1 MTATPGSEL
10 EVIDSHVMLASEL
23 SIPRAFIEDE
33 AESVYHRLTCHGAKT
48 SRKRIHDQV
57 LALYQDDQAD
67 RLVKEMDAARVAE
80 AFLIAPDFSHAAECA
95 LTRPE
100 VAHLH
105 HQVVRR
111 HAGRFRVFWG
121 VDPRSGSDG
130 LELFERCVR
139 DYGFAGM
146 KLHPLAGYSPSD
158 PELYP
163 YYELCAAYR
172 LPVLVHTGPGWA
184 PLDFSYGQPLLCDQ
198 ATRDFPHVNFI
209 LGHGGI
215 TYVEESSYLCGHRPN
230 VYLDISQF
238 PAVLSPD
245 GWQSHLN
252 RLFRSGINHKILFGT
267 CWPSFRISVTLPAL
281 VREFRAGDTVF
292 AGVNAS
298 SRRLIMAGNSRRLT
312 GERAVTAVGAQ
323 A

>member
-1 MTATPGSEL
+1 MTAAPDSEL
-10 EVIDSHVMLASEL
+10 QVVDSHVMLASEL
-23 SIPRAFIEDE
+23 SIPRAFIEEE
-33 AESVYHRLTCHGAKT
+33 AENVHHRLTCFGQKI
-48 SRKRIHDQV
+48 SKERIESQIF
-57 LALYQDDQAD
+57 ALYQDNDAD
-67 RLVKEMDAARVAE
+67 RLIEEMDAAGVVE
-80 AFLIAPDFSHAAECA
+80 AFLIAPDFSHVATCV

-100 VAHLH
+100 VAELH
-105 HQVVRR
+105 HRVTRR

-121 VDPRSGSDG
+121 VNPRSGPDG
-130 LELFERCVR
+130 AELFERCVR
-139 DYGFAGM
+139 EYGFAGM
-146 KLHPLAGYSPSD
+146 KLHPLTGYSPSD
-158 PELYP
+158 PRLYP

-198 ATRDFPHVNFI
+198 ATRDFPQVNFI
-209 LGHGGI
+209 LAHGGV
-215 TYVEESSYLCGHRPN
+215 TYVEETSYLCRHRPN

-245 GWQSHLN
+245 GWQAHLN

-267 CWPSFRISVTLPAL
+267 CWPSFRMSTTLPAL
-281 VREFRAGDTVF
+281 VREFRDGDVIF

-298 SRRLIMAGNSRRLT
+298 SRRLIMAGNIRRLT
-312 GERAVTAVGAQ
+312 SDHAVTVVGVQ